1 MAGTVKEVA
10 ARGNASAG
18 DMTNINMLN
27 TIRSAAVRSVSY
39 QDRIPVATKDNL
51 SDIYNNLLNVDA
63 LRNEFIS
70 ALVLRIGIT
79 WINSRIFN
87 NPLGRVKSS
96 AMPYGAYE
104 QEMFVNMA
112 KGQALNFRAGY
123 EALYAI
129 YESEVMAAY
138 HKINFQEQ
146 YPVTISFDELR
157 NSFTS
162 AYGIR
167 DLLRAKVDSLYS
179 GANYDEYLCTLQLVD
194 NAYTQNLLYPIT
206 ISAIEDEAS
215 AKAFLTQA
223 RAAIKRFAFPHPEY
237 TIAGATSFSV
247 PSEIIL
253 VTTPEIEANI
263 DVQALAYAFNQG
275 RAEVSVETII
285 VDHFENSEIQAFLCD
300 SRWFRVRDNFR
311 TFTEGYNAAALS
323 WNYFYNVS
331 ELFSV
336 SPFMPAVVF
345 TTESSS
351 ITSLASVTMNGTAIV
366 ASTTKYNPGQEY
378 KLGVTV
384 NGSGYVPKTV
394 KYEVA
399 GATSL
404 DTVVVPGS
412 NILIVGAGESGSLTI
427 TATSLTNTT
436 KSVTSPA
443 ITAA

>member
-1 MAGTVKEVA
+1 MAVKDSTVA
-10 ARGNASAG
+10 AKAA

-27 TIRSAAVRSVSY
+27 TIRNAAVRSISY
-39 QDRIPVATKDNL
+39 QDRIPVATQTNL
-51 SDIYNNLLNVDA
+51 SDIYSQLLSVDA

-79 WINSRIFN
+79 WINSRIFQ
-87 NPLGRVKSS
+87 NPLRGVKSS

-146 YPVTISFDELR
+146 YTVTISFDELR
-157 NSFTS
+157 NAFTS

-179 GANYDEYLCTLQLVD
+179 GANYDEYLVTLQLCD
-194 NAYTQNLLYPIT
+194 NAYDQGLIYPVT
-206 ISAIEDEAS
+206 VSAITDETS

-223 RAAIKRFAFPHPEY
+223 RAAIRRFAFPHPEY
-237 TIAGATSFSV
+237 TIAGATSFSI
-247 PSEIIL
+247 PEEIIMI
-253 VTTPEIEANI
+253 TTPEVEANV

-275 RAEVSVETII
+275 RAEVKVETIV
-285 VDHFENSEIQAFLCD
+285 VDHFENDQIQAIICD
-300 SRWFRVRDNFR
+300 ARWFRVRDNFR

-336 SPFMPAVVF
+336 SPFMPCIAF
-345 TTESSS
+345 TTDSSAV
-351 ITSLASVTMNGTAIV
+351 TSLSSVTLNGTTIV
-366 ASTTKYNPGQEY
+366 ASTTNYTPGTQY

-384 NGSGYVPKTV
+384 SGTGYVPKTV
-394 KYEVA
+394 KYTMT
-399 GATSL
+399 GAESP
-404 DTVVVPGS
+404 DTVIVPGS
-412 NILIVGAGESGSLTI
+412 NILIVGADESGSLVI
-427 TATSLTNTT
+427 TATSLADDT
-436 KSVTSPA
+436 KKVTAPA
-443 ITAA
+443 ITEA

>member
-1 MAGTVKEVA
+1 MAVKESTVA
-10 ARGNASAG
+10 AKAA

-27 TIRSAAVRSVSY
+27 TIRNAAVRSISY
-39 QDRIPVATKDNL
+39 QDRIPVATQTNL
-51 SDIYNNLLNVDA
+51 SDIYSQLLSVDA

-79 WINSRIFN
+79 WINSRIFQ
-87 NPLGRVKSS
+87 NPLRGVKSS

-112 KGQALNFRAGY
+112 KGQVLNFRAGY

-157 NSFTS
+157 NAFTS

-179 GANYDEYLCTLQLVD
+179 GANYDEYLITLQLCD
-194 NAYTQNLLYPIT
+194 NAYDQGLIYPVT
-206 ISAIEDEAS
+206 VSAITDETS
-215 AKAFLTQA
+215 AKAFLTKA
-223 RAAIKRFAFPHPEY
+223 RAAVRRFAFPHPEY

-247 PSEIIL
+247 PEEIIMI
-253 VTTPEIEANI
+253 TTPDVEANV
-263 DVQALAYAFNQG
+263 DVQAIGYAFNQG
-275 RAEVSVETII
+275 RVEVKVETIVI
-285 VDHFENSEIQAFLCD
+285 DHFENDQIQAIICD
-300 SRWFRVRDNFR
+300 ARWFRVRDNFR

-336 SPFMPAVVF
+336 SPFMPCIAF
-345 TTESSS
+345 TTESSAV
-351 ITSLASVTMNGTAIV
+351 TGLASVTLDGTAIV
-366 ASTTKYNPGQEY
+366 ASTTKYTPGRQY

-384 NGSGYVPKTV
+384 NGTGYVPKTV
-394 KYEVA
+394 KYTMT
-399 GATSL
+399 GAESP
-404 DTVVVPGS
+404 DTVIVPGS
-412 NILIVGAGESGSLTI
+412 NILIVGADESGSLVI
-427 TATSLTNTT
+427 TATSLADDT
-436 KSVTSPA
+436 KTVTAPA
-443 ITAA
+443 ITEA

>member
-1 MAGTVKEVA
+1 MPVKESTVA
-10 ARGNASAG
+10 AKAA

-27 TIRSAAVRSVSY
+27 TIRNAAVRSISY
-39 QDRIPVATKDNL
+39 QDRIPVATQTNL
-51 SDIYNNLLNVDA
+51 SDIYSQLLSVDA

-79 WINSRIFN
+79 WINSRIFQ
-87 NPLGRVKSS
+87 NPLRGVKSS

-157 NSFTS
+157 NAFTS

-179 GANYDEYLCTLQLVD
+179 GANYDEYLVTLQLCD
-194 NAYTQNLLYPIT
+194 NAYDQGLIYPVT
-206 ISAIEDEAS
+206 VSAITDETS

-223 RAAIKRFAFPHPEY
+223 RAAIRRFAFPHPEY
-237 TIAGATSFSV
+237 TIAGATSFST
-247 PSEIIL
+247 PEEIIMI
-253 VTTPEIEANI
+253 TTPEVEANV
-263 DVQALAYAFNQG
+263 DVQAIAYAFNQG
-275 RAEVSVETII
+275 RAEVKVETIV
-285 VDHFENSEIQAFLCD
+285 VDHFENDQIQAIICD
-300 SRWFRVRDNFR
+300 ARWFRVRDNFR

-336 SPFMPAVVF
+336 SPFMPCIAF

-351 ITSLASVTMNGTAIV
+351 VTGLASVTLDGTAIT
-366 ASTTKYNPGQEY
+366 ASTTKYTPGKQY
-378 KLGVTV
+378 RLGVTV
-384 NGSGYVPKTV
+384 NGTGYVPKTV
-394 KYEVA
+394 KYTMT
-399 GATSL
+399 GAESP
-404 DTVVVPGS
+404 DTVIVPGS
-412 NILIVGAGESGSLTI
+412 NILIVGADESGSLVI
-427 TATSLTNTT
+427 TATSLADDT
-436 KSVTSPA
+436 KKVTAPA
-443 ITAA
+443 ITEA

>member
-1 MAGTVKEVA
+1 MAVKESTVVA
-10 ARGNASAG
+10 KAA

-27 TIRSAAVRSVSY
+27 TIRNAAVRSISY
-39 QDRIPVATKDNL
+39 QDRIPVATQTNL
-51 SDIYNNLLNVDA
+51 SDIYSQLLSVDA

-79 WINSRIFN
+79 WINSRIFQ
-87 NPLGRVKSS
+87 NPLRGVKSS

-157 NSFTS
+157 NAFTS

-179 GANYDEYLCTLQLVD
+179 GANYDEYLITLQLCD
-194 NAYTQNLLYPIT
+194 NAYDQGLIYPVT
-206 ISAIEDEAS
+206 VSAITDEAS

-223 RAAIKRFAFPHPEY
+223 RAAIRRFAFPHPEY
-237 TIAGATSFSV
+237 TIAGATSFSI
-247 PSEIIL
+247 PEEIIMI
-253 VTTPEIEANI
+253 TTPEVEANV

-275 RAEVSVETII
+275 RAEVKVETIV
-285 VDHFENSEIQAFLCD
+285 VDHFENDQIQAFICD
-300 SRWFRVRDNFR
+300 ARWFRVRDNFR

-336 SPFMPAVVF
+336 SPFMPCIVF
-345 TTESSS
+345 TKEPSSV
-351 ITSLASVTMNGTAIV
+351 TGLASVTLDGTAIT
-366 ASTTKYNPGQEY
+366 ANTTKYKPGTQY

-384 NGSGYVPKTV
+384 NGTGYIPKTV
-394 KYEVA
+394 KYTMT
-399 GATSL
+399 GSKSP
-404 DTVVVPGS
+404 DTVIVPGS
-412 NILIVGAGESGSLTI
+412 NILIVGADETGSLVI
-427 TATSLTNTT
+427 TATSLADDT
-436 KSVTSPA
+436 KKVTAPA
-443 ITAA
+443 IASA

>member
-1 MAGTVKEVA
+1 MAVKQSTVA
-10 ARGNASAG
+10 AKAA

-27 TIRSAAVRSVSY
+27 TIRSAAVRSISY
-39 QDRIPVATKDNL
+39 QDRIPVATQSNL
-51 SDIYNNLLNVDA
+51 SDIYSQLLSVDA
-63 LRNEFIS
+63 LRNEFVS
-70 ALVLRIGIT
+70 ALVLRIGIS
-79 WINSRIFN
+79 WINSRIFQ
-87 NPLGRVKSS
+87 NPLRGVKSS

-146 YPVTISFDELR
+146 YPMTISFDELR
-157 NSFTS
+157 NAFTS

-179 GANYDEYLCTLQLVD
+179 GANYDEYLVTLQLCD
-194 NAYTQNLLYPIT
+194 NAYDQGLIYPVT
-206 ISAIEDEAS
+206 VSAVTDETS

-223 RAAIKRFAFPHPEY
+223 RAAIRRFAFPHPEY

-247 PSEIIL
+247 PEEIIMI
-253 VTTPEIEANI
+253 TTPEVEANV

-275 RAEVSVETII
+275 RAEVKVETIV
-285 VDHFENSEIQAFLCD
+285 VDHFENDQIQAIICD
-300 SRWFRVRDNFR
+300 ARWFRARDNFR

-336 SPFMPAVVF
+336 SPFMPCIAF
-345 TTESSS
+345 TTDSSAV
-351 ITSLASVTMNGTAIV
+351 TGLASVTLNGTAIT
-366 ASTTKYNPGQEY
+366 ASTTKYMPGTQY
-378 KLGVTV
+378 RLGVTV
-384 NGSGYVPKTV
+384 NGTGYIPKTV
-394 KYEVA
+394 KYTMT
-399 GATSL
+399 GAESP
-404 DTVVVPGS
+404 DTVIVPGS
-412 NILIVGAGESGSLTI
+412 NILIVGADESGSLVI
-427 TATSLTNTT
+427 TATSLADDT
-436 KSVTSPA
+436 KKVTAPA